1 MEDQNYVPIGSPY
14 VARQLLEHGL
24 AGAIDLRRA
33 ATRSHAE
40 LVRREELAAKAQAA
54 SDAQVTEDTEARARR
69 HDPDTSHKAAMK
81 LRNGGQRAAV
91 LRWLVEHGPATDWQI
106 TRGLRAQ
113 GSGPRTR
120 RSELTELGYVT
131 TTGRTLK
138 INGHQH
144 TIWEATLTGRDWASR
159 NTFTNA
165 A

>member
-14 VARQLLEHGL
+14 LARQLLEHGL

-33 ATRSHAE
+33 AMRCHAE
-40 LVRREELAAKAQAA
+40 LVRRDELAAKAQAA
-54 SDAQVTEDTEARARR
+54 SDAQVSDDTEARARR

-91 LRWLVEHGPATDWQI
+91 LHWLVEHGPATDWQI

-131 TTGRTLK
+131 ATGRTLK
-138 INGHQH
+138 INGYDH
-144 TIWEATLTGRDWASR
+144 TVWEATTSGQDWVSR
-159 NTFTNA
+159 NTHSA
-165 A
+165 AA